1 MFIYLR
7 TTHTIN
13 IMTGAEIVV
22 KKFNLNDN
30 ISMLRNIVTI
40 DNAIINQLVIM
51 SVVKSKEKEWENRLK
66 DLFEKIEY
74 WSKNKPSKTITVEQ
88 LFYDELDD
96 E

>member
-1 MFIYLR
+1 
-7 TTHTIN
+7 
-13 IMTGAEIVV
+13 
-22 KKFNLNDN
+22 
-30 ISMLRNIVTI
+30 
-40 DNAIINQLVIM
+40 M
-51 SVVKSKEKEWENRLK
+51 SVVKSKQKEWQNRLK